1 MRTVL
6 VNAGLTSMRK
16 TTVKWLL
23 ALAMATSVSGAIA
36 ADIPGP
42 PPVSSLPSQ
51 AETAAE
57 AQLDYLRGR
66 AALLALRAR
75 FDVFDRSLLAD
86 QLLSEQMALAR
97 AAPDGLLAGT
107 LEDDLVTEISYYLVS
122 LRYLI
127 AVGGAVWPADRPESD
142 YVNDALVHLDAV
154 KSAVLSDEFVRTID
168 PIDLLQKLEAVYWWT
183 NGEATIPVG
192 ESLAEQAAGL
202 VDGLLQRQP
211 LQATT

>member
-1 MRTVL
+1 
-6 VNAGLTSMRK
+6 
-16 TTVKWLL
+16 
-23 ALAMATSVSGAIA
+23 MATSVSGAIA

>member
-1 MRTVL
+1 
-6 VNAGLTSMRK
+6 
-16 TTVKWLL
+16 
-23 ALAMATSVSGAIA
+23 
-36 ADIPGP
+36 
-42 PPVSSLPSQ
+42 
-51 AETAAE
+51 
-57 AQLDYLRGR
+57 
-66 AALLALRAR
+66 
-75 FDVFDRSLLAD
+75 
-86 QLLSEQMALAR
+86 MALAR

-127 AVGGAVWPADRPESD
+127 AVGGAVWPADRPDSD